1 MIRFGIC
8 GSMLVSESLGGGME
22 IAPLLASQGYDFIEL
37 ALSPIAALDQDGFN
51 WVKQFLKLSDIS
63 CECCNNFVPG
73 HIKLTGPDADINRI
87 KAYAD
92 RALGRAAELGV
103 SIVVL
108 GSGKAREV
116 PEGYPHTEALKQ
128 LTEHLFVL
136 GETAGRSG
144 MTIAIEPLRKAECNI
159 INRVEEAIRLSR
171 SLNHKRVRVLA
182 DYYHMAEENESS
194 EILPLAGADLV
205 HVHFANP
212 SGRVFP
218 TLQDSDKGYGD
229 FFRHLMRAGYEGR
242 ISVEANS
249 GGNRTEAFVAALA
262 FLRKMTD
269 VTTSQK

>member
-8 GSMLVSESLGGGME
+8 GSMLVKESRGGGME
-22 IAPLLASQGYDFIEL
+22 VAPLLASLDFDFIEL
-37 ALSPIAALDQDGFN
+37 ALSPLAALDEKGFN
-51 WVKQFLKLSDIS
+51 WVKQFLKLSDVP
-63 CECCNNFVPG
+63 CECCNNFIPG
-73 HIKLTGPDADINRI
+73 HIKLTGNDADLNRI
-87 KAYAD
+87 KTYAD
-92 RALGRAAELGV
+92 RALGCAAELGA

-116 PEGYPHTEALKQ
+116 PEGFPHPEALKQ

-136 GETAGRSG
+136 GESADRFGI
-144 MTIAIEPLRKAECNI
+144 TIAIEPLRKAECNI

-171 SLNHKRVRVLA
+171 TLNHKRVRVLA

-194 EILPLAGADLV
+194 EILPVAGADLV

-218 TLQDSDKGYGD
+218 TLQDSDTGYGD
-229 FFRHLMRAGYEGR
+229 FFRHLKQAGYAGR

-249 GGNRTEAFVAALA
+249 GGKRADEFAAALA

-269 VTTSQK
+269 PTPSQT